1 METLQSTIETNTPS
15 AVLSSRTRSTAGT
28 GTPFVDVS
36 SGTRSTA
43 RTRTPSAAVTSE
55 RSFVEAL
62 IDPVNVFADPAEVAE
77 HPWFTHEEKRT
88 ILLSW
93 ARDELVVEQVAKK
106 LTPELQ
112 PRSRIDAVIE
122 ALSEFDPSAA
132 GEYLSAVAAIRA
144 SHLRGVRWKRR
155 H

>member
-1 METLQSTIETNTPS
+1 METLQSTIETNTPA
-15 AVLSSRTRSTAGT
+15 AVLSSGARGTVGAGTSSAILSSSTRGT
-28 GTPFVDVS
+28 GTP
-36 SGTRSTA
+36 
-43 RTRTPSAAVTSE
+43 SAAGASE

-62 IDPVNVFADPAEVAE
+62 VDPVNVFADPTEVVE

-88 ILLSW
+88 VLLSW

-122 ALSEFDPSAA
+122 ALSEFDPPAA

>member
-1 METLQSTIETNTPS
+1 METSQSTIETNTPS
-15 AVLSSRTRSTAGT
+15 AVLPSSARGT
-28 GTPFVDVS
+28 GTP
-36 SGTRSTA
+36 
-43 RTRTPSAAVTSE
+43 SAAGASDQ
-55 RSFVEAL
+55 SFVEAL
-62 IDPVNVFADPAEVAE
+62 IDPVNVFADPTEVAE

-93 ARDELVVEQVAKK
+93 ARDELVVEQVATK

-122 ALSEFDPSAA
+122 ALSEFDPPAA
-132 GEYLSAVAAIRA
+132 SEYLAAAAAIRA
-144 SHLRGVRWKRR
+144 SHLRGIRRKRG